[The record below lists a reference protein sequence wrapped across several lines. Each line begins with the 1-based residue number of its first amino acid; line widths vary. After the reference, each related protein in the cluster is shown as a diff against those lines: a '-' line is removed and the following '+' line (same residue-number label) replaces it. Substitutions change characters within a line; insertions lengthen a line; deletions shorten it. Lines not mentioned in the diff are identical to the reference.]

1 VRWITVANRGS
12 GNCLA
17 TSPPSPSRVHVRAE
31 IAEDDPA
38 VGELAQLVEA
48 LGEDAD
54 GYAAARQEISSLQAS
69 RGEP

>member
-1 VRWITVANRGS
+1 M
-12 GNCLA
+12 
-17 TSPPSPSRVHVRAE
+17 RAE
-31 IAEDDPA
+31 IAEHDPA

-48 LGEDAD
+48 PGEDAD